1 MQTQLLK
8 SLQHFFFFYLVCPFS
23 KSNFI
28 KMMDNTLNKIV
39 ARQLLLSNSLRPHC

>member
-8 SLQHFFFFYLVCPFS
+8 SLQHFFFYLVCPFS